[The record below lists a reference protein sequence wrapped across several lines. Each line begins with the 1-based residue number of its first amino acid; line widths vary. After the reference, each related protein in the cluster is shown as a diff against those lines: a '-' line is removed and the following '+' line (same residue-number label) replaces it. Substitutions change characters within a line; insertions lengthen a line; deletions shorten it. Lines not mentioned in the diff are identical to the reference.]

1 MAVRQ
6 LDDAALIGNTRAGD
20 AEAYGEL
27 YRRHYQAARIAAQA
41 LTHNRSD
48 ADDVISEA
56 FARVLRASRS
66 GGGPD
71 VSFRPYLV
79 TAIRNVFYDRMRCNR
94 ELPRNDMFDDMLD
107 DSNFAAFD
115 SCTDCEDGEEEFAFA
130 TAALA
135 SLPERWRRVLWH
147 TEVEGR
153 SAAEL
158 APLLGLA
165 PNAVAAL
172 AYRAREGLRAA
183 FLRAQG

>member
-6 LDDAALIGNTRAGD
+6 LDDAELIDSTRAGD

-27 YRRHYQAARIAAQA
+27 YRRHYHAGRAAAQA
-41 LTHNRSD
+41 LTRNRCD
-48 ADDVISEA
+48 ADDLISEA

-79 TAIRNVFYDRMRCNR
+79 AAVRNVFYDRVRCNR
-94 ELPRNDMFDDMLD
+94 ELPSDDVFDEMNLLLATAVNDHEHDA
-107 DSNFAAFD
+107 SV
-115 SCTDCEDGEEEFAFA
+115 

-135 SLPERWRRVLWH
+135 LLPKRWQRVLWH

-153 SAAEL
+153 SAAEI

-172 AYRAREGLRAA
+172 AYRAREGLR
-183 FLRAQG
+183 RAYQRTQC

>member
-6 LDDAALIGNTRAGD
+6 LDDVELIESTRAGD

-27 YRRHYQAARIAAQA
+27 YRRHYPAARAAAHA

-48 ADDVISEA
+48 IDDVISEA

-71 VSFRPYLV
+71 VSFRPYLMAAV
-79 TAIRNVFYDRMRCNR
+79 RNVFYDRVRCNR
-94 ELPRNDMFDDMLD
+94 ELPSDELIDGINVALVDGDNDRE
-107 DSNFAAFD
+107 
-115 SCTDCEDGEEEFAFA
+115 DCAFA
-130 TAALA
+130 TAAFA
-135 SLPERWRRVLWH
+135 ALPERWRRVLWH

-153 SAAEL
+153 SAVEMAV
-158 APLLGLA
+158 LLGLA

-172 AYRAREGLRAA
+172 AYRAREGLRQAYQ
-183 FLRAQG
+183 RAQR

>member
-6 LDDAALIGNTRAGD
+6 LDDAALIDNTRAGD
-20 AEAYGEL
+20 ADAYGEL
-27 YRRHYQAARIAAQA
+27 YRRYYQAARAAAHA

-48 ADDVISEA
+48 TDDLISEA

-79 TAIRNVFYDRMRCNR
+79 TAVRNAFYDRMRCNR
-94 ELPRNDMFDDMLD
+94 ELPSDDMFDDINGAL
-107 DSNFAAFD
+107 FD
-115 SCTDCEDGEEEFAFA
+115 GEKDREDGAFA
-130 TAALA
+130 TAAFA
-135 SLPERWRRVLWH
+135 ALPPRWQQVLWH

-153 SAAEL
+153 SATEV

-172 AYRAREGLRAA
+172 AYRAREGLRQAY
-183 FLRAQG
+183 LRTQF

>member
-1 MAVRQ
+1 MVVRQ
-6 LDDAALIGNTRAGD
+6 LDDAELIDNTRAGD
-20 AEAYGEL
+20 SDAYGEL
-27 YRRHYQAARIAAQA
+27 YRRHYQAARAAAQA
-41 LTHNRSD
+41 LTHNRCD

-79 TAIRNVFYDRMRCNR
+79 AAVRNVFYDRVRCNR
-94 ELPRNDMFDDMLD
+94 ELPSDEMVDDVNVVSLD
-107 DSNFAAFD
+107 SDAD
-115 SCTDCEDGEEEFAFA
+115 REDGAYA
-130 TAALA
+130 TAAFA
-135 SLPERWRRVLWH
+135 ALPERWQRVLWH

-153 SAAEL
+153 GAAEV

-172 AYRAREGLRAA
+172 AYRAREGLRQAY
-183 FLRAQG
+183 LRAQR

>member
-6 LDDAALIGNTRAGD
+6 LDDAKLIENTRAGD
-20 AEAYGEL
+20 ADAYGEL
-27 YRRHYQAARIAAQA
+27 YRRHYPAARATAHA
-41 LTHNRSD
+41 LTNNRSD

-66 GGGPD
+66 GGGPV

-79 TAIRNVFYDRMRCNR
+79 AAVRNVFYDRMRCNR
-94 ELPRNDMFDDMLD
+94 ELPSDVVIDGI
-107 DSNFAAFD
+107 NFALLESD
-115 SCTDCEDGEEEFAFA
+115 NDREDCGLACAAFA
-130 TAALA
+130 A
-135 SLPERWRRVLWH
+135 LPERWRRVLWH

-153 SAAEL
+153 SMVEI

-172 AYRAREGLRAA
+172 AYRAREGLRQAYQ
-183 FLRAQG
+183 RAQR

>member
-6 LDDAALIGNTRAGD
+6 LDDAELIDSTRAGD
-20 AEAYGEL
+20 ADAYGEL
-27 YRRHYQAARIAAQA
+27 YRRHYQAARAVARA
-41 LTHNRSD
+41 LTHNDSD

-79 TAIRNVFYDRMRCNR
+79 VAVRNAFYDRVRCNR
-94 ELPRNDMFDDMLD
+94 ESPRNNEIADDVNQTHNAAESDHEHDSSVTTALAQLPR
-107 DSNFAAFD
+107 
-115 SCTDCEDGEEEFAFA
+115 
-130 TAALA
+130 
-135 SLPERWRRVLWH
+135 RWQRVLWH

-153 SAAEL
+153 SAAEVG
-158 APLLGLA
+158 ALLGLA

-172 AYRAREGLRAA
+172 AYRAREGLRQAY
-183 FLRAQG
+183 LRGSAD